1 MIGIQINLYFLRE
14 LLNKIKSKFS
24 SKEKV
29 TSKSKLDKQIENN
42 QVILGDDTIAS
53 NISVD
58 IRNNVISKTYLKVGK
73 ESIING
79 KFIFENEM
87 GEIAIGDRTFVGGG
101 KFVTINKIS
110 IGSDVLISWGCTFMD
125 NNAHSLKWSERKN
138 DVRDWKKGI
147 EENKIGIYKN
157 WQNVESAPIIIKDK
171 SWIGFETVVLKGVTI
186 GEGAIIGSK
195 SVVTK
200 DVPDWTVVAGNPAK
214 VIREIPIEER

>member
-1 MIGIQINLYFLRE
+1 
-14 LLNKIKSKFS
+14 
-24 SKEKV
+24 
-29 TSKSKLDKQIENN
+29 
-42 QVILGDDTIAS
+42 
-53 NISVD
+53 
-58 IRNNVISKTYLKVGK
+58 
-73 ESIING
+73 
-79 KFIFENEM
+79 
-87 GEIAIGDRTFVGGG
+87 
-101 KFVTINKIS
+101 
-110 IGSDVLISWGCTFMD
+110 MD